1 MIESILGP
9 FAPFLQ
15 RVNNSKFFAGFVM
28 ILLNIGSRY
37 VKIDISKSQEQ
48 YLRKS
53 LGRHI
58 LIFAITWLGTKDILI
73 ALAITGIFNVLIDY
87 LLNEES
93 SLCVIP
99 KKYREYENI
108 LDLDGDGVVTEEENN
123 KANAILEKAK
133 EKNKKKEMLRHMSN
147 FQVNL

>member
-1 MIESILGP
+1 MINLGYITP
-9 FAPFLQ
+9 YLDKI
-15 RVNNSKFFAGFVM
+15 NNSKLFAGIVM

-37 VKIDISKSQEQ
+37 VKIDISKTQEQ

-58 LIFAITWLGTKDILI
+58 LVFAISWMGTRDILI
-73 ALAITGIFNVLIDY
+73 ALSVTAIFNVFFDY

-93 SLCVIP
+93 KLCIVP

-108 LDLDGDGVVTEEENN
+108 LDLDGDGEVTEDEIN
-123 KANAILEKAK
+123 KATEILKKAK
-133 EKNKKKEMLRHMSN
+133 EKARKKDVLRNMST
-147 FQVNL
+147 FEI